1 MPTTTP
7 LTTTLAS
14 GGFGPLETAGPVLVW
29 TIVLTFVFLECALI
43 IGLFLP
49 GDSMLITAGVV
60 LASQVNG
67 EGHVWAL
74 SVGTMIAAIA
84 GNQVGYVFG
93 QRTGHHLV
101 ARKNGKYINT
111 RNLARVS
118 ELLHKHGFLAVLV
131 ARWIPWVR
139 TLCPLVAGAAGM
151 DHRKYTIASSIGAVI
166 WAPVILLASYY
177 AGSFIEDISWLMP
190 AVIGTLVVGLVLG
203 TVIGVRQ
210 YRAEMARPAEDFDVD
225 IDDPATIPL
234 PRQHHA

>member
-1 MPTTTP
+1 MSTTP
-7 LTTTLAS
+7 LTIAS

-60 LASQVNG
+60 LASQVG
-67 EGHVWAL
+67 EGQVWAL

-93 QRTGHHLV
+93 QRTGHHIV

-118 ELLHKHGFLAVLV
+118 GMLHKHGFLAVLV

-151 DHRKYTIASSIGAVI
+151 DHRKYTIASTVGAII

-177 AGSFIEDISWLMP
+177 AGSFLTDMSWLMP
-190 AVIGTLVVGLVLG
+190 AVIGTLIVGLILG
-203 TVIGVRQ
+203 TVLGVRQ
-210 YRAEMARPAEDFDVD
+210 YRAEMARPAEDFDLD
-225 IDDPATIPL
+225 AADAATVPL
-234 PRQHHA
+234 PVIRRH